1 MFEKTNGSRA
11 EVWHGTAK
19 KTVGG
24 LTKSSLMK
32 NKHGRIVSRRKHASG
47 KRSIKHLEKLGYKAK
62 KGHFMLFRKG
72 RKGSRK
78 MMGGTGAPM
87 GMGMQGTPAGNA
99 MAGISMPMPMMKGGY
114 HMMDKMMMKG
124 GKKYSRKYM
133 KGGYDMMDKDMMM
146 KGGMMD
152 KDMMMKGGKKY
163 SRKYMKGGYD
173 MMDKMMMKGGDDMM
187 MDKDMMDK
195 DMMDKD
201 MMDKDMMDNDMMDKD
216 MMGGKKYSRKYMK
229 GGMAYGGPLSPHT
242 YDGRGVGTSGA
253 GLQIM
258 ATTMS

>member
-24 LTKSSLMK
+24 LTKSCLLK

-72 RKGSRK
+72 HKGSRK

-99 MAGISMPMPMMKGGY
+99 MAGIAMPMPMMKGGY

-124 GKKYSRKYM
+124 GKR
-133 KGGYDMMDKDMMM
+133 
-146 KGGMMD
+146 
-152 KDMMMKGGKKY
+152 Y

-195 DMMDKD
+195 DMMDKY
-201 MMDKDMMDNDMMDKD
+201 